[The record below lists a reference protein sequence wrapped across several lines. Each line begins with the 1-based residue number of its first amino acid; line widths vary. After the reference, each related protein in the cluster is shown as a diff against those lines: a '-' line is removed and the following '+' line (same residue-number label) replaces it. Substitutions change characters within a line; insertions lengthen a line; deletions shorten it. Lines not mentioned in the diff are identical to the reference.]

1 MAGSGKYNDVGYPFG
16 YLKASSTNQ
25 VVNLIVM
32 PYNYPL
38 LVPLLGMY
46 FIVMLRVDMQSGPL
60 CFLLS
65 VFIVI
70 KVTQS
75 KLSLH
80 WIATMLPIFV
90 PSHH

>member
-38 LVPLLGMY
+38 LVPLLGMCLISSTLFDCCDTLY
-46 FIVMLRVDMQSGPL
+46 NIVVAL
-60 CFLLS
+60 
-65 VFIVI
+65 
-70 KVTQS
+70 
-75 KLSLH
+75 
-80 WIATMLPIFV
+80 
-90 PSHH
+90 